1 MSSHCYYSVV
11 HKSLSVNDSSGFGVR
26 LCAHLVF
33 EATKPTMKQKLNLLL
48 FIPIVY
54 CTSCIFYVLLYSCM
68 FLYLIRCH
76 KFAVKLYPCMSNSYQ
91 AEDNLFQNKY
101 FVNLLFI
108 ELLHKC
114 FSDEDKMRS
123 RLVIQVVL
131 NPISLIFYRNCLN
144 LERNGKDARC
154 ERIQLGEQLI
164 INQYLIN
171 C

>member
-1 MSSHCYYSVV
+1 
-11 HKSLSVNDSSGFGVR
+11 
-26 LCAHLVF
+26 
-33 EATKPTMKQKLNLLL
+33 
-48 FIPIVY
+48 
-54 CTSCIFYVLLYSCM
+54 
-68 FLYLIRCH
+68 
-76 KFAVKLYPCMSNSYQ
+76 MSNSYQ

-123 RLVIQVVL
+123 GLVIQVVL

-144 LERNGKDARC
+144 LERNGKEARC

-171 C
+171 S